1 MVGRWTRRRPLRR
14 RDFLEAQR
22 SGRRVSSRYFLILVR
37 KRGEDA
43 FPRLGVTVTRKVAG
57 AVRRNRIKRLIREWF
72 RRNGRG
78 IGPCDVV
85 VIAKRGIPAD
95 LKLEGVE
102 ADLNRALANGGYGL
116 PPRSSEGSGSTRNS
130 SPLSS
135 GQAADSTRAA
145 RSTRPK

>member
-14 RDFLEAQR
+14 RDFLEARR

-37 KRGEDA
+37 NRGEDA
-43 FPRLGVTVTRKVAG
+43 FPRLGVTVTRKVGG

-85 VIAKRGIPAD
+85 VIAKRGMPVD
-95 LKLEGVE
+95 LKLAEVE

-116 PPRSSEGSGSTRNS
+116 RPQSSEGSGSTRSS
-130 SPLSS
+130 SPLS
-135 GQAADSTRAA
+135 
-145 RSTRPK
+145 